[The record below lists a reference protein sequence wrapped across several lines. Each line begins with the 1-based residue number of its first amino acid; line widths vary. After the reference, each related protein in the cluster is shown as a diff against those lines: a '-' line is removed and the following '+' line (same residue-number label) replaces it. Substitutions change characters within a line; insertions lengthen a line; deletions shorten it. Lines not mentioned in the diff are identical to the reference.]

1 MLSPFA
7 AIDSE
12 FLVTFKVK
20 VEMLSCFIRT
30 AFAVET
36 LGIRTILA
44 GVAWPAAYFL
54 NDRHL
59 AATNFGAT

>member
-12 FLVTFKVK
+12 FLVNFKVK

-44 GVAWPAAYFL
+44 GVAWPAAYF
-54 NDRHL
+54 
-59 AATNFGAT
+59 F